1 MKYRAPEGVTAL
13 FCAGETFVPDGAGL
27 FEAGGDLIEELAPH
41 GCAVFVEREPGEES
55 ASRRPSRGRSRS
67 ERVN

>member
-13 FCAGETFVPDGAGL
+13 FCAGETFVPDGVGL
-27 FEAGGDLIEELAPH
+27 FEAGDELIEQLAPH
-41 GCAVFVEREPGEES
+41 GCSVFVEPEPG
-55 ASRRPSRGRSRS
+55 AVSRRPARGRSRP

>member
-13 FCAGETFVPDGAGL
+13 FCAGETFVPDQSGL
-27 FEAGGDLIEELAPH
+27 FEAGDDLIEELAPH
-41 GCAVFVEREPGEES
+41 GCAAFAEPKPGDAAVF
-55 ASRRPSRGRSRS
+55 RRPARGRSRC